1 MDKVFNYLN
10 GFFSGLAGVLLTLL
24 PLTILWEVISGG
36 LLFNMD
42 VIGNLTALV
51 NEFGTGGFAGLVV
64 LVLALRSLLKNK
76 SNYKSNQIKL

>member
-10 GFFSGLAGVLLTLL
+10 GFFSGLAGVLMTLL

-42 VIGNLTALV
+42 VITNLTSLV
-51 NEFGTGGFAGLVV
+51 NDFGSGGFAGLVV
-64 LVLALRSLLKNK
+64 LVLVSWFFIRD
-76 SNYKSNQIKL
+76 